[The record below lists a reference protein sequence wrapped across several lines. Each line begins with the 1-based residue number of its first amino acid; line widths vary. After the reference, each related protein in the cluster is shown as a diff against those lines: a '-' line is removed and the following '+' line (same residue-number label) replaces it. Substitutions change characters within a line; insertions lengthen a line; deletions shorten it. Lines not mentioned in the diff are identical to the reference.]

1 MPRYESHAL
10 TTRVA
15 AQAMLSTGVLHS
27 SRTLAQFNTQGR
39 NIQEGGVSCD
49 GNNLSCNKPAAVPK
63 APGPAAQ
70 LPQQQLQQAQSA
82 GDTYNSGVQ
91 CTGSANDCPPPA
103 AVVEPPPAQR
113 RPFAGAGPPPAVEAS
128 QGQRQV
134 CTGNASCSR
143 STGTGNTLVQTS
155 NGRPGAAW
163 SSADPPRPAAMAPSP
178 EQALAMPVAS
188 APMPAT
194 TQKCVDRAAC
204 VTTAPGEVV
213 AQNNGRR

>member
-1 MPRYESHAL
+1 MR
-10 TTRVA
+10 
-15 AQAMLSTGVLHS
+15 STGALHS

-39 NIQEGGVSCD
+39 NNQEGGVSCD
-49 GNNLSCNKPAAVPK
+49 GNKLSCNKPAAGPK

-70 LPQQQLQQAQSA
+70 PPQQQLQQAQSA

-91 CTGSANDCPPPA
+91 CTGSANECPPPA

-113 RPFAGAGPPPAVEAS
+113 RPFAGPGPPSADETT

-134 CTGNASCSR
+134 CTGNTSCSQ
-143 STGTGNTLVQTS
+143 STGAGNTLVQTFNS
-155 NGRPGAAW
+155 GPGAAW
-163 SSADPPRPAAMAPSP
+163 SSADRPRPAAMAPSP
-178 EQALAMPVAS
+178 GQALAMPVAS

-194 TQKCVDRAAC
+194 TQKCVDKAAC